1 MYKEFPGWE
10 ANGWVRLWF
19 KETGGMVNPPETGN
33 PCSYGCADDGNW
45 RFFCCLRDCSSG
57 ADGDVDLRLLP
68 RKSNTGWASPCWL
81 VAGRAE
87 DTEGAMQGTPPRCSA
102 PRAALGA
109 LSVRAAWPCGA
120 AVLGELWRDSRA
132 AAASAYCCSSLMISG
147 LSGEMGRV
155 SSSALGS
162 CGDEALCL
170 PLLVDSREELWEPA
184 NKETGQVR
192 SMTSEKT

>member
-1 MYKEFPGWE
+1 M
-10 ANGWVRLWF
+10 
-19 KETGGMVNPPETGN
+19 NPPETGY
-33 PCSYGCADDGNW
+33 PCSYGCTDDGNW
-45 RFFCCLRDCSSG
+45 RFFCCLRDCSSA

-87 DTEGAMQGTPPRCSA
+87 DTEGAMQGAPTRCSA
-102 PRAALGA
+102 PRAAPGA
-109 LSVRAAWPCGA
+109 VSVRAPWPCA
-120 AVLGELWRDSRA
+120 AVVLGELWRDSRA

-184 NKETGQVR
+184 NKEMGQVR
-192 SMTSEKT
+192 NMTPEKSLQAKKQQWKGRRNILGI

>member
-1 MYKEFPGWE
+1 M
-10 ANGWVRLWF
+10 
-19 KETGGMVNPPETGN
+19 
-33 PCSYGCADDGNW
+33 
-45 RFFCCLRDCSSG
+45 
-57 ADGDVDLRLLP
+57 
-68 RKSNTGWASPCWL
+68 
-81 VAGRAE
+81 
-87 DTEGAMQGTPPRCSA
+87 
-102 PRAALGA
+102 
-109 LSVRAAWPCGA
+109 LSVRAAWPCAA

-184 NKETGQVR
+184 NGEMGQVR
-192 SMTSEKT
+192 DTTSEDNLWAKR